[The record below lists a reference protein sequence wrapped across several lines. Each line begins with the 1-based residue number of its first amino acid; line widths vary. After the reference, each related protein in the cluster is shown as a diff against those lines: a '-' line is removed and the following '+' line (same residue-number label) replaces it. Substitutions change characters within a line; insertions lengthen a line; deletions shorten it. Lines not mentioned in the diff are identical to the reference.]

1 MGRAAE
7 TFDAEQAALDERVE
21 SLLAAHN
28 GDARAVIETL
38 LLTADS
44 RAARASFGFVR
55 GQLPT
60 AWRDPDGAI

>member
-1 MGRAAE
+1 MGPAAE
-7 TFDAEQAALDERVE
+7 IVDAEQHALDERVDR
-21 SLLAAHN
+21 LLAAHN

-44 RAARASFGFVR
+44 RATRISFGYVR
-55 GQLPT
+55 RRLTT

>member
-7 TFDAEQAALDERVE
+7 IIDAEQAALDKRVG

-38 LLTADS
+38 LLASDS
-44 RAARASFGFVR
+44 RVERISFGYVR
-55 GQLPT
+55 GRLPT
-60 AWRDPDGAI
+60 TARDPDGAI